1 MKKLAK
7 KGVKD
12 SKNSFDFVPKKVFFT
27 KGVGHHTEELASF
40 ELALRDAG
48 IEKYNLVTVS
58 SIFPPHCEIID
69 KEEGLK
75 LLNPGQVVFCVMSKL
90 TSNEPHR
97 LIVASVGCAI
107 PKERN
112 NYGYLSEYHAYG
124 ENEREAGDYAEDLA
138 TMMLATTLGIEF
150 DEDASWDEKR
160 QIWRISDKIVIS
172 SSIAQ
177 EAIVQKKKYT
187 TVLSAAVFIF

>member
-1 MKKLAK
+1 MPRKKKIEHPLP
-7 KGVKD
+7 GL
-12 SKNSFDFVPKKVFFT
+12 NFIPKKVFFT
-27 KGVGHHTEELASF
+27 RGVGYHSEELASF

-58 SIFPPHCEIID
+58 SIFPPHCEIIS
-69 KEEGLK
+69 KKEGLK
-75 LLNPGQVVFCVMSKL
+75 MLQPGQITFCVMSKL

-107 PKERN
+107 PKEKN
-112 NYGYLSEYHAYG
+112 VYGYLSEHHRFG
-124 ENEREAGDYAEDLA
+124 QNEQEAGDYAEDLA

-150 DEDASWDEKR
+150 DEDANWDEKR
-160 QIWRISDKIVIS
+160 QVWKISDKIVIT

-177 EAIVQKKKYT
+177 EAIVPKNKYA
-187 TVLSAAVFIF
+187 TVLAAAVFTF

>member
-1 MKKLAK
+1 MKKNSK
-7 KGVKD
+7 KQTNLKG
-12 SKNSFDFVPKKVFFT
+12 SSFDFVPKKVFFT

-58 SIFPPHCEIID
+58 SIYPPHCEIID

-107 PKERN
+107 PKEKN

-187 TVLSAAVFIF
+187 TVLSAAVFVF

>member
-1 MKKLAK
+1 MPRKRKSENPISGL
-7 KGVKD
+7 
-12 SKNSFDFVPKKVFFT
+12 NFIPKKVFFT
-27 KGVGHHTEELASF
+27 RGVGYHSEELASF

-58 SIFPPHCEIID
+58 SIFPPHCEIIS
-69 KEEGLK
+69 KKEGLK
-75 LLNPGQVVFCVMSKL
+75 MLQPGQITFCVMSKL

-107 PKERN
+107 PKEKN
-112 NYGYLSEYHAYG
+112 VYGYLSEHHRFG
-124 ENEREAGDYAEDLA
+124 QNEQEAGDYAEDLA

-150 DEDASWDEKR
+150 DEDANWDEKR
-160 QIWRISDKIVIS
+160 QVWKISDKIVIT

-177 EAIVQKKKYT
+177 EAIVPKNKYA
-187 TVLSAAVFIF
+187 TVLAAAVFTF

>member
-1 MKKLAK
+1 MPKKK
-7 KGVKD
+7 KIESPLSGL
-12 SKNSFDFVPKKVFFT
+12 NFIPKKVFFT
-27 KGVGHHTEELASF
+27 RGVGYHSEELASF

-58 SIFPPHCEIID
+58 SIFPPHCEIIS
-69 KEEGLK
+69 KKEGLK
-75 LLNPGQVVFCVMSKL
+75 MLQPGQITFCVMSKL

-107 PKERN
+107 PKEKN
-112 NYGYLSEYHAYG
+112 VYGYLSEHHRFG
-124 ENEREAGDYAEDLA
+124 QNEQEAGDYAEDLA

-150 DEDASWDEKR
+150 DEDANWDEKR
-160 QIWRISDKIVIS
+160 QVWKISDKIVIT

-177 EAIVQKKKYT
+177 EAIVPKNKYA
-187 TVLSAAVFIF
+187 TVLAAAVFTF

>member
-1 MKKLAK
+1 MPRKKQTEQLS
-7 KGVKD
+7 GL
-12 SKNSFDFVPKKVFFT
+12 NFIPKKVFFT
-27 KGVGHHTEELASF
+27 RGVGYHSEELASF

-58 SIFPPHCEIID
+58 SIFPPHCEIISR
-69 KEEGLK
+69 KEGIKMLQ
-75 LLNPGQVVFCVMSKL
+75 PGQVVFCVMSKL

-107 PKERN
+107 PKEKN
-112 NYGYLSEYHAYG
+112 VYGYLSEHHRFG
-124 ENEREAGDYAEDLA
+124 QNEQEAGDYAEDLA

-150 DEDASWDEKR
+150 DEDANWDEKR
-160 QIWRISDKIVIS
+160 QVWKISDKIVIT

-177 EAIVQKKKYT
+177 EAIVPKNKYA
-187 TVLSAAVFIF
+187 TVLAAAVFTF

>member
-1 MKKLAK
+1 VPRKKKIEHPLP
-7 KGVKD
+7 GL
-12 SKNSFDFVPKKVFFT
+12 NFIPKKVFFT
-27 KGVGHHTEELASF
+27 RGVGYHSEELASF

-58 SIFPPHCEIID
+58 SIFPPHCEIIS
-69 KEEGLK
+69 KKEGLK
-75 LLNPGQVVFCVMSKL
+75 MLQPGQITFCVMSKL

-107 PKERN
+107 PKEKN
-112 NYGYLSEYHAYG
+112 VYGYLSEHHRFG
-124 ENEREAGDYAEDLA
+124 QNEQEAGDYAEDLA

-150 DEDASWDEKR
+150 DEDANWDEKR
-160 QIWRISDKIVIS
+160 QVWKISDKIVIT

-177 EAIVQKKKYT
+177 EAIVPKNKYA
-187 TVLSAAVFIF
+187 TVLAAAVFTF

>member
-1 MKKLAK
+1 MKKTTK
-7 KGVKD
+7 KPQKKD
-12 SKNSFDFVPKKVFFT
+12 GNFFDFVPKKVFFT

-58 SIFPPHCEIID
+58 SIFPPHCEIIN

-75 LLNPGQVVFCVMSKL
+75 ELNPGQVVFCVMSKL

>member
-1 MKKLAK
+1 MPRKKKVENPLS
-7 KGVKD
+7 GL
-12 SKNSFDFVPKKVFFT
+12 NFIPKKVFFT
-27 KGVGHHTEELASF
+27 RGVGYHSEELASF

-58 SIFPPHCEIID
+58 SIFPPHCEIIS
-69 KEEGLK
+69 KKEGLK
-75 LLNPGQVVFCVMSKL
+75 MLQPGQITFCVMSKL

-107 PKERN
+107 PKEKN
-112 NYGYLSEYHAYG
+112 VYGYLSEHHRFG
-124 ENEREAGDYAEDLA
+124 QNEQEAGDYAEDLA

-150 DEDASWDEKR
+150 DEDANWDEKR
-160 QIWRISDKIVIS
+160 QVWKISDKIVIT

-177 EAIVQKKKYT
+177 EAIVPKNKYA
-187 TVLSAAVFIF
+187 TVLAAAVFTF

>member
-1 MKKLAK
+1 MPKKRKVEQPFSGL
-7 KGVKD
+7 
-12 SKNSFDFVPKKVFFT
+12 NFIPKKVFFT
-27 KGVGHHTEELASF
+27 RGVGYHSEELASF

-58 SIFPPHCEIID
+58 SIFPPHCEIIS
-69 KEEGLK
+69 KKEGLK
-75 LLNPGQVVFCVMSKL
+75 MLQPGQITFCVMSKL

-107 PKERN
+107 PKEKN
-112 NYGYLSEYHAYG
+112 VYGYLSEHHRFG
-124 ENEREAGDYAEDLA
+124 QNEQEAGDYAEDLA

-150 DEDASWDEKR
+150 DEDANWDEKR
-160 QIWRISDKIVIS
+160 QVWKISDKIVIT

-177 EAIVQKKKYT
+177 EAIVPKNKYA
-187 TVLSAAVFIF
+187 TVLAAAVFTF

>member
-1 MKKLAK
+1 MPRKKKLEPTFS
-7 KGVKD
+7 GL
-12 SKNSFDFVPKKVFFT
+12 NFIPKKVFFT
-27 KGVGHHTEELASF
+27 RGVGYHSEELASF

-58 SIFPPHCEIID
+58 SIFPPHCEIIS
-69 KEEGLK
+69 KKEGLK
-75 LLNPGQVVFCVMSKL
+75 MLQPGQITFCVMSKL

-107 PKERN
+107 PKEKN
-112 NYGYLSEYHAYG
+112 VYGYLSEHHRFG
-124 ENEREAGDYAEDLA
+124 QNEQEAGDYAEDLA

-150 DEDASWDEKR
+150 DEDANWDEKR
-160 QIWRISDKIVIS
+160 QVWKISDKIVIT

-177 EAIVQKKKYT
+177 EAIVPKNKYA
-187 TVLSAAVFIF
+187 TVLAAAVFTF

>member
-1 MKKLAK
+1 VKKNSK
-7 KGVKD
+7 KQTNLKG
-12 SKNSFDFVPKKVFFT
+12 SSFDFVPKKVFFT

-58 SIFPPHCEIID
+58 SIYPPHCEIID

-107 PKERN
+107 PKEKN

-187 TVLSAAVFIF
+187 TVLSAAVFVF

>member
-1 MKKLAK
+1 MKKSSK
-7 KGVKD
+7 KNVKV
-12 SKNSFDFVPKKVFFT
+12 SSNSLDFVPKKVFFT

-58 SIFPPHCEIID
+58 SIFPPHCEIIE